1 MSLFDGTAELPPR
14 ACLPLPA
21 WEAYASKPGLAN
33 SMWAAAIFSTV
44 LFALLFLVAFRS
56 ARKAASLPA
65 YTETSPPAS

>member
-1 MSLFDGTAELPPR
+1 
-14 ACLPLPA
+14 
-21 WEAYASKPGLAN
+21 
-33 SMWAAAIFSTV
+33 MWVAAIFSTV